1 MIFYLKYLL
10 LLIILTLQYRGLS
23 QFAIA
28 GTPGIFYTD
37 IVPDTSIDYGG
48 SFGGT
53 TEYYY
58 FDVNNDSQNDLRLDA
73 VGINGLGA
81 GDDYLLLRPLSSNV
95 FIRFKRF
102 DYVYNPWVG
111 NWNTDVALPLLN
123 GDTIN
128 SSAAIWRSTN
138 QYLTDNS
145 FASGASKN
153 VQDWVG
159 NTDKFIGIRYITV
172 NDTVYGWIR
181 VYCPMSNRCSIKD
194 YSFFNSTIGSEEY
207 NIENNKLFPNPS
219 SEGFNCVL
227 KENNEA
233 VKFKLN
239 DINGREIQVDFIKQE
254 AGKYYIET
262 KNIVDGIY
270 FLEIK
275 SSEKIIRKKI
285 VIQH

>member
-1 MIFYLKYLL
+1 MRFYLKYLL
-10 LLIILTLQYRGLS
+10 LLIILTLHYRGLS

-37 IVPDTSIDYGG
+37 IVPDTLIDYGG

-111 NWNTDVALPLLN
+111 NWNTDVALPLIN

-128 SSAAIWRSTN
+128 SSTAIWRSTN

-207 NIENNKLFPNPS
+207 YIENNKLFPNPS
-219 SEGFNCVL
+219 NEGFTYILN
-227 KENNEA
+227 KNEKD
-233 VKFKLN
+233 VKCWLYDLN
-239 DINGREIQVDFIKQE
+239 GKEIQTEFSKQSETNYFID
-254 AGKYYIET
+254 T
-262 KNIVDGIY
+262 KRIIDGIY

-275 SSEKIIRKKI
+275 TSEGIIRKKI